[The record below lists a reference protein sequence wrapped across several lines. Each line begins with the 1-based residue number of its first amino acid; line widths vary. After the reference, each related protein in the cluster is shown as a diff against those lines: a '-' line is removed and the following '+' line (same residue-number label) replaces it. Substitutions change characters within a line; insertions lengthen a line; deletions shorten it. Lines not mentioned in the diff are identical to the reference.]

1 MQNMRSVIPIL
12 LAASCC
18 ASGAEPAKPACNAQ
32 TRGELW
38 PETGRVSGTPIEICS
53 KAHRKY
59 RWQQLTV
66 DVSQLKGA
74 PRRKPV
80 IATLANVT
88 RTDTN
93 AGTDATHTN
102 SFGVERPA
110 EPRAGVR

>member
-1 MQNMRSVIPIL
+1 MQNMRLVIPIL

-18 ASGAEPAKPACNAQ
+18 ASGAEPAEPACNAQ

-38 PETGRVSGTPIEICS
+38 PENARVFGTPIEICS

-59 RWQQLTV
+59 RWRQLTV

-88 RTDTN
+88 RADTN
-93 AGTDATHTN
+93 EQTDATPP
-102 SFGVERPA
+102 E
-110 EPRAGVR
+110 